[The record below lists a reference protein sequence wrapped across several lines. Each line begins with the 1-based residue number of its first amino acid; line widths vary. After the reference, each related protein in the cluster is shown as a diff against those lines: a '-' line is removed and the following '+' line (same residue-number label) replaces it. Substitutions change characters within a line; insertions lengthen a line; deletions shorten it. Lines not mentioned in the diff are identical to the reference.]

1 MRKTSFIIPLFAS
14 LLGILL
20 SCSKSKENIATN
32 QSYDPGKPVK
42 LETYYPQNGGMA
54 TKVIIKG
61 ENFGTD
67 PSLIKVFYNEKEA
80 ALVRTTGDM
89 LYVITPR
96 QPGDECTLSV
106 QVGEDKQSFTEQFVY
121 KTQITVSTITGVP
134 GGDGKAIDGTLGE
147 ARFGTTTFL
156 CVDNEKN
163 IFVVERIS
171 YRLRQINEER
181 NFVTTLATQI
191 TAPFVPMVELEGQ
204 KVFIPLWV
212 RNGDLLQFD
221 PQTQWGKKKVK
232 PLNVQLDEY
241 ISAASNQR
249 DKMVYIKAKNG
260 TLAKMDPVSKEG
272 VVVATDLDP
281 GMTYQAIT
289 CFDSLDP
296 DLLYICYRDKHCI
309 YRYNLA
315 TEEYELFAGIKNE
328 SGYADGKRL
337 TAQFNNPSQ
346 ICFDLDGIMYIA
358 DRDNQCIRT
367 IDREGVVSTVIGI
380 PGRKGY
386 VDGVPDDALFDSPEG
401 VAVDEEGIIYISDT
415 QNRCI
420 RKLAI
425 Q

>member
-1 MRKTSFIIPLFAS
+1 MRKTSFIIPLFTS

-20 SCSKSKENIATN
+20 SCSKSEESIATN
-32 QSYDPGKPVK
+32 HPYDPGKPVK

-96 QPGDECTLSV
+96 QPGDKCTLSV
-106 QVGEDKQSFTEQFVY
+106 QVGKDKQSFMERFAY

-134 GGDGKAIDGTLGE
+134 GGDGKNIDGTLGE
-147 ARFGTTTFL
+147 ARFGLTHFL

-181 NFVTTLATQI
+181 NFVTTLATHI

-204 KVFIPLWV
+204 KVFVPLWV
-212 RNGDLLQFD
+212 VNGDLLQFD

-232 PLNVQLDEY
+232 PLSVQLDQY

-249 DKMVYIKAKNG
+249 DKMVYIKALNG

-272 VVVATDLDP
+272 VVVTTGLDP

-289 CFDSLDP
+289 CFDSLNP

-328 SGYADGKRL
+328 SGYADGRRL

-367 IDREGVVSTVIGI
+367 IDREGIVSTVIGI

-401 VAVDEEGIIYISDT
+401 VAVDEEGIIYIADT
-415 QNRCI
+415 KNRCI